1 MIKRLKKRT
10 IKKKLIT
17 ISSALL
23 LIPLVVVGSI
33 NYMQTEEHLSEL
45 GKTNLSNSVEMT
57 IEMINGLAE
66 YVEEGELSLED
77 AQEKVK
83 EAVLGV
89 KGADGTRP
97 INENFDL
104 GEHGYI
110 FIVDEKGTLI
120 AHPSSEGEN
129 LWENEDSNG
138 VKFIQDIIK
147 TGQSGGGFVY
157 YDYPFIGNESRIEEK
172 AAYSKADEH
181 WGWVICASTYMMD
194 FNKPAE
200 EIFMFNM
207 ITLLAAV
214 VIGFIVIWGFAN
226 SISKPIQM
234 VTERMNLLANADL
247 SHEPLKLK
255 SQDETGQ
262 LATALNNMQEKLKGM
277 IRQIA
282 KNAELLSSSSEELTH
297 AASEVK
303 LGVGQIVTTMEELAQ
318 GAEKQADNASDL
330 SSIAA
335 NFAETSQEAS
345 EHGGR
350 VQRRAEKILSL
361 TNEGSELMES
371 SSKQMQTIDHIVRE
385 SVDKVNQLH
394 KQVQEIS
401 QLVIVIRDIAE
412 QTNLLSLNAAIEA
425 ARAGEHGKG
434 FAIVAEEVRKLAE
447 QVALSVTDITE
458 IVSNIQNEFSMVTA
472 SLTEGYKE
480 VEEGSAQIQTTHE
493 TFMNIQGALKEMVDS
508 IVAVAENLSTIAAD
522 SQEMSGSIQEIA
534 AISEEAAAGI
544 EETTAAS
551 EETSSSMEEIS
562 ASAEQLSI
570 LAEELNQMVQQ
581 FKL

>member
-1 MIKRLKKRT
+1 
-10 IKKKLIT
+10 
-17 ISSALL
+17 
-23 LIPLVVVGSI
+23 
-33 NYMQTEEHLSEL
+33 
-45 GKTNLSNSVEMT
+45 
-57 IEMINGLAE
+57 
-66 YVEEGELSLED
+66 
-77 AQEKVK
+77 
-83 EAVLGV
+83 
-89 KGADGTRP
+89 
-97 INENFDL
+97 
-104 GEHGYI
+104 
-110 FIVDEKGTLI
+110 
-120 AHPSSEGEN
+120 
-129 LWENEDSNG
+129 
-138 VKFIQDIIK
+138 
-147 TGQSGGGFVY
+147 
-157 YDYPFIGNESRIEEK
+157 
-172 AAYSKADEH
+172 
-181 WGWVICASTYMMD
+181 
-194 FNKPAE
+194 
-200 EIFMFNM
+200 
-207 ITLLAAV
+207 
-214 VIGFIVIWGFAN
+214 
-226 SISKPIQM
+226 
-234 VTERMNLLANADL
+234 
-247 SHEPLKLK
+247 
-255 SQDETGQ
+255 
-262 LATALNNMQEKLKGM
+262 
-277 IRQIA
+277 
-282 KNAELLSSSSEELTH
+282 
-297 AASEVK
+297 
-303 LGVGQIVTTMEELAQ
+303 
-318 GAEKQADNASDL
+318 
-330 SSIAA
+330 
-335 NFAETSQEAS
+335 
-345 EHGGR
+345 
-350 VQRRAEKILSL
+350 
-361 TNEGSELMES
+361 MES